1 MRRLISLSLRRYITD
16 VVLKMLVVTIIAVP
30 LPVWTATLMD
40 DGWLRLLA
48 TGALSVAMV
57 GVASFFIGIN
67 RKEREFVVS
76 LPATQK
82 VLSFFK
88 RKQV

>member
-1 MRRLISLSLRRYITD
+1 MEG
-16 VVLKMLVVTIIAVP
+16 
-30 LPVWTATLMD
+30 
-40 DGWLRLLA
+40 GWLRLLA
-48 TGALSVAMV
+48 TGALSVAIV